1 MRAAR
6 AWSGLRWMLVG
17 TYALLAVAPL
27 LLLALTSFKA
37 PADATALDLKVLPV
51 SSSTSVHAFVPTT
64 AAYAGLAETGIGAAS
79 SFWSHFLNSAVIGLC
94 STIAAVAL
102 GTTCAYG
109 FSRFRIAGAKDWLF
123 FILSTRFMPPLAVVA
138 PILVMYRQVD
148 LQNSHIGLIL
158 LYTVFNLSLAV
169 WLMKGFIDEIP
180 KAFEEAALVDGYSRL
195 QAFMRII
202 VPQARTGMA
211 VTAVFCLIAA
221 WNEYGFALTLNN
233 QRGVTVPVFF
243 AGLQG
248 NINGVP
254 WPQVAAGVLVSV
266 LPIVVFTLL
275 IRRHL
280 LRGVTFGTIKQ

>member
-1 MRAAR
+1 MRALAI
-6 AWSGLRWMLVG
+6 LRWGVLG
-17 TYALLAVAPL
+17 LYAALAAAPL
-27 LLLALTSFKA
+27 LLIVLTSLKA
-37 PADATALDLKVLPV
+37 PADATSLDLKVLPMAG
-51 SSSTSVHAFVPTT
+51 SQSVHAFTPELT
-64 AAYAGLAETGIGAAS
+64 AYSGLAQPAAGAAQ
-79 SFWSHFLNSAVIGLC
+79 SFWQYFLSSTIIGLC

-102 GTTCAYG
+102 GTCCAYG
-109 FSRFRIAGAKDWLF
+109 FSRFRIAGSKDWLF

-138 PILVMYRQVD
+138 PVLVMYRQME
-148 LQNSHIGLIL
+148 LQNSHLGLIL

-195 QAFMRII
+195 QAFVRII

-248 NINGVP
+248 SINGVP

-266 LPIVVFTLL
+266 LPIMVFTLL